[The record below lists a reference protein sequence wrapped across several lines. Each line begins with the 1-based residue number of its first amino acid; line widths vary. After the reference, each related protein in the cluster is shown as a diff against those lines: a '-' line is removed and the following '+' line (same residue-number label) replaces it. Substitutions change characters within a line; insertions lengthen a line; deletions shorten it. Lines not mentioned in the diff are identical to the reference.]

1 MSENGTG
8 LKEWKYQVVA
18 ELVWEACPEIPELA
32 KPWDDVAVN
41 AVYEYE
47 KDNER
52 WQEGDPMFLQY
63 EDNFVN
69 KFYILNHKAQIRE
82 SLAREGKHIG
92 WIPGRGAGDIYRATT
107 REQIEEIIGL
117 RERMVEGQI
126 EAHNRAVAD
135 VNKTVEGARLPFIH
149 ANKELPASS

>member
-1 MSENGTG
+1 MSEVG

-18 ELVWEACPEIPELA
+18 ELVWKACPEIPELA

-52 WQEGDPMFLQY
+52 WQDGDPMFLQY

-69 KFYILNHKAQIRE
+69 KYYILNHKPQIRE
-82 SLAREGKHIG
+82 VLQREGKYIG
-92 WIPGRGAGDIYRATT
+92 WIPGRGNGDIYRATT
-107 REQIEEIIGL
+107 PEQIKQIVGI
-117 RERMVEGQI
+117 RERQVEGQI
-126 EAHNRAVAD
+126 ESHNRAVAD
-135 VNKTVEGARLPFIH
+135 VNKTVKGVELPFFH
-149 ANKELPASS
+149 TKKQLPSSS